1 MGEKNKTS
9 DKSDKKSERLVIKR
23 SGYPSKGE
31 IVIGTVTRVL
41 DFGAFVSLDEYEGKE
56 GLVHIS
62 EVAPGWIKD
71 IRDYVK
77 KGQKVVCKVL
87 DVNPKRGHID
97 LSIKDVNDRQRK
109 EKIQQWKNEMKAFKW
124 LEIAG
129 EKVETGRDELL
140 KVGKKLMEKYDTVYG
155 AFEEVTYEGYEVL
168 VPIAGE
174 KLARAIAEIA
184 QENIK
189 PPKVKVRGYF
199 ELRSNAPNGVERI
212 KQALMEAYKQAKNV
226 EMKLEYVGAPKYRII
241 IEAEDYKTAEKVLKK
256 VTGAV
261 LKTIKKLG
269 GTGNFV
275 REAI

>member
-1 MGEKNKTS
+1 MAEKNKQ
-9 DKSDKKSERLVIKR
+9 DRLIIKR

-41 DFGAFVSLDEYEGKE
+41 DFGAFVSLDEYENKE

-97 LSIKDVNDRQRK
+97 LSIKDVNDRQKR

-129 EKVETGRDELL
+129 EKAGVSRDELI
-140 KVGKKLMEKYDTVYG
+140 KVGKKLIKKYDTVYG
-155 AFEEVTYEGYEVL
+155 AFEEIAFEGYEVI
-168 VPIAGE
+168 VQITGE
-174 KLARAIAEIA
+174 ELAKAMSEIA

-189 PPKVKVRGYF
+189 PPRVRVRGYF
-199 ELRSNAPNGVERI
+199 ELRSNAPDGVERI
-212 KQALMEAYKQAKNV
+212 KKALMEAYKHAKDV
-226 EMKLEYVGAPKYRII
+226 DMKLEYVGAPKYRII
-241 IEAEDYKTAEKVLKK
+241 VEAEDYKIAEKALKK
-256 VTGAV
+256 ITNAV
-261 LKTIKKLG
+261 LKAIKKLG

-275 REAI
+275 REAV